1 MAEALLK
8 RLREHAPALLR
19 RFPLLRAPNKSDPVI
34 PEEPDKYGYPG
45 RGAFAQLAPDFHV
58 LDQEVASTYAGFDK
72 MALREQHHYRR
83 QQVLIILGSALV
95 TGLGGLQAVFP
106 HKSWPGIVLGILSL
120 ALVSTSALAKERKS
134 LDSYLSAR
142 LKAERLRALHFEYLS
157 ETGQYAG
164 PGRKTALRHAV
175 AAIEDGVE
183 PQ

>member
-1 MAEALLK
+1 VV
-8 RLREHAPALLR
+8 PSLLR
-19 RFPLLRAPNKSDPVI
+19 RFPKLWASNKSYPVI
-34 PEEPDKYGYPG
+34 PEEPDKYDYPG
-45 RGAFAQLAPDFHV
+45 RGAFPLLGPDLQV
-58 LDQEVASTYAGFDK
+58 LDREVAPAYAGFDK

-106 HKSWPGIVLGILSL
+106 HESWPGIVLGILSL

-142 LKAERLRALHFEYLS
+142 VKAERLRALHFEYLS
-157 ETGQYAG
+157 ETGQYSG
-164 PGRKTALRHAV
+164 PGRETALRHAV
-175 AAIEDGVE
+175 VAIGDGVE